1 MLCRIIAALIANDFA
16 EATDSY
22 RSALL
27 LLGFVLF
34 VVTFFILAITRLML
48 LRLSRREGVR

>member
-34 VVTFFILAITRLML
+34 VVTFFILAIARLML